1 MTVVADPGFS
11 KPQPFVLTQ
20 LYPQGNPTTT
30 TTSCASSGT
39 ARGQLRKVG
48 AFNPTHEHTHT
59 HAKSELCRPSQLF
72 LLQQSSYSGAS
83 HRALLGFF
91 PSPSPVGPSTAT
103 SGFHKLIHVIAKWER
118 SGEEGGRACVV
129 DQEEAWTWRHYRPLL

>member
-48 AFNPTHEHTHT
+48 AFNPTHEHTHIHT
-59 HAKSELCRPSQLF
+59 QNLNSVDLHNYSSSSSRPTVEHQWS
-72 LLQQSSYSGAS
+72 
-83 HRALLGFF
+83 FF
-91 PSPSPVGPSTAT
+91 PSPSPVAPSTAT

-118 SGEEGGRACVV
+118 SGMEGGRACVV
-129 DQEEAWTWRHYRPLL
+129 DQEEAWTWRHYRPLP